1 MKNTIS
7 LLLSV
12 LLITTVL
19 AKPIYSMEYL
29 TDFDIAVSQ
38 ARESEKNLLIIFSTD
53 GCVYC
58 EKLKSALPQIDETEH
73 FIVCILDSTEY
84 KKMIRRNNI
93 RRWPTSL
100 IIDASSDTYKEIDRI
115 IGFQSV
121 QTYSDWLK
129 SSR

>member
-1 MKNTIS
+1 
-7 LLLSV
+7 
-12 LLITTVL
+12 
-19 AKPIYSMEYL
+19 MEYL

-38 ARESEKNLLIIFSTD
+38 ARESEKNLLIIFSAD

-58 EKLKSALPQIDETEH
+58 EKLKSALPQIDETER

-100 IIDASSDTYKEIDRI
+100 IIDPSSDTYKELDRTV
-115 IGFQSV
+115 GFKSA